1 MFAHNTELENAFQFS
16 RFDTESPFS
25 TVSQHPF
32 LLDDVQWKT
41 AEHYYQANKYK
52 TMPYAVTIALAEDGE
67 QAYQWGNRWYKRK
80 VKGWKQQ
87 RQLYMTRALFR
98 KVKEYPEIADAL
110 LATGDA
116 MLVETSQYD
125 YFWGL
130 GRDQRGENRLG
141 RVWMD
146 IRKKL
151 LSEQVEQA

>member
-1 MFAHNTELENAFQFS
+1 MFAHDTELENAIQFS
-16 RFDTESPFS
+16 RFDKESPFS

-32 LLDDVQWKT
+32 LLDDTQWQT
-41 AEHYYQANKYK
+41 AEHYYQASKYK
-52 TMPYAVTIALAEDGE
+52 NMPYANAIALAESGE

-80 VKGWKQQ
+80 TSGWKKQ

-98 KVKEYPEIADAL
+98 KVKEYPEVAQAL
-110 LATGDA
+110 LETGETL
-116 MLVETSQYD
+116 LVETSQYD

-130 GRDQRGENRLG
+130 GRDHRGENKLG

-151 LSEQVEQA
+151 LSEQAEK